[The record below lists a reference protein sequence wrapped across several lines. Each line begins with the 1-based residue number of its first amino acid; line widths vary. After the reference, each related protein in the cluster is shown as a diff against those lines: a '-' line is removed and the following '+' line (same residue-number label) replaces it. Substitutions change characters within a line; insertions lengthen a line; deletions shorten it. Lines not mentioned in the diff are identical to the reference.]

1 MMTKHMYS
9 DAAKFNSVTDNGV
22 TCFFDGRCE
31 QSQSPPQNI
40 LRKIQNS
47 LLTFL
52 MCPLVTDYAIR

>member
-47 LLTFL
+47 LL
-52 MCPLVTDYAIR
+52 